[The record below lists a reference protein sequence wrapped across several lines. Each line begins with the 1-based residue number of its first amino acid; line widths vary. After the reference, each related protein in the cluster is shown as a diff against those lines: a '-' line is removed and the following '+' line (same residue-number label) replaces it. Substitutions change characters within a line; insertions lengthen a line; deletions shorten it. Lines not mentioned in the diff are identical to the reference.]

1 MNHQNDRAF
10 SLKDFL
16 SSFMLVELLKGMRL
30 TGKYAFRSKI

>member
-30 TGKYAFRSKI
+30 TGK